1 MHSLGI
7 HYYPLTLPFLLVLLG
22 GLVALASLA
31 LLRVLQFAYSQ
42 LGIAPRY
49 FFTWLFISLA
59 GSYVN
64 LPIMRFAPEQMTRL
78 EEIPFYGVPYVIPT
92 VETWPGTILAVNVGG
107 AIIPVLLSLVLIV
120 KNNLYRNAAWGVAVV
135 SLACYLLAEPV
146 PGLGIAIPVFYP
158 PVFAAVVALL
168 LSRRFAA
175 PLAYACGSLGTL
187 IGADLM
193 HLADIRGLGAPVA
206 SIGGAGTFDAIF
218 VSALLGVL
226 IAGILSRRK
235 IAQSARARP

>member
-22 GLVALASLA
+22 GLVALTFLA

-49 FFTWLFISLA
+49 FFTWLFLSLA

-78 EEIPFYGVPYVIPT
+78 EEVPFYGIPYVIPS

-107 AIIPVLLSLVLIV
+107 AVIPVLLSLVLIA
-120 KNNLYRNAAWGVAVV
+120 KNRLWKDAVWGVLVV

-158 PVFAAVVALL
+158 PVIAATVALL
-168 LSRRFAA
+168 LSRRYAA

-187 IGADLM
+187 IGADL
-193 HLADIRGLGAPVA
+193 LNLGNLRGLGAPVV
-206 SIGGAGTFDAIF
+206 SIGGAGTFDGIF
-218 VSALLGVL
+218 VTALFAVVL
-226 IAGILSRRK
+226 AGILTRRK
-235 IAQSARARP
+235 LAQARQRT